1 MKIENHVYIKAPDLL
16 GNVES
21 LQDFVRQMQ
30 SLEHALSGGLIAPA
44 QILSRN
50 RHSDDN
56 TAAGPRAVGG
66 LGSPE
71 GDPAPNSQPPQ
82 DREASIGSLLGVN
95 VRGSERPSSSS
106 RESRVFSGFPFACA
120 LQRAP
125 AALMTVLSLV
135 ERDFTSDDYSLLC
148 MLDDVNC
155 DNRYGCYESD

>member
-1 MKIENHVYIKAPDLL
+1 M
-16 GNVES
+16 ES
-21 LQDFVRQMQ
+21 LQDFVRQIQ
-30 SLEHALSGGLIAPA
+30 SLEHALSGGLSAPA

-56 TAAGPRAVGG
+56 AAAGPRAVGG
-66 LGSPE
+66 LGVPE
-71 GDPAPNSQPPQ
+71 DDAAPNLQPSQ
-82 DREASIGSLLGVN
+82 DREASIGSLLGMN
-95 VRGSERPSSSS
+95 VRGSERPSNSS
-106 RESRVFSGFPFACA
+106 RDSRVYSGLPFVCA

-155 DNRYGCYESD
+155 DNRYGC